1 MRIEYLVRAE
11 AQEGLVMKNLMISM
25 IAIGLVSSVVGCA
38 IDSNEPDQSAASSDV
53 TVGTWNFVRSC
64 TPLAL
69 RTCDNPGACDTG
81 VRLALH
87 SQVFVIGFD
96 SGTKMAHLSQPSGWA
111 RADGVDGEVYL
122 SKLDGP
128 CN

>member
-1 MRIEYLVRAE
+1 
-11 AQEGLVMKNLMISM
+11 MKNLM
-25 IAIGLVSSVVGCA
+25 VSLMVVGLAYSLTGCA
-38 IDSNEPDQSAASSDV
+38 TGSDPATESTASSEVRVDA
-53 TVGTWNFVRSC
+53 WNFVRSC

-69 RTCDNPGACDTG
+69 RSCNDPGSCDTG
-81 VRLALH
+81 VRLAVH

-96 SGTKMAHLSQPSGWA
+96 ATNKMAKLNPPVGYA

-122 SKLDGP
+122 SSVDGP

>member
-1 MRIEYLVRAE
+1 
-11 AQEGLVMKNLMISM
+11 MKSLMVSM
-25 IAIGLVSSVVGCA
+25 MAVGLVSALVGCA
-38 IDSNEPDQSAASSDV
+38 TESGQPAESSSSSEV
-53 TVGTWNFVRSC
+53 TVGVWNFVRSC

-69 RTCDNPGACDTG
+69 RSCNDPGGCDTG
-81 VRLALH
+81 VRLAAH

-96 SGTKMAHLSQPSGWA
+96 ATDKMAKLNPPVGYA

-122 SKLDGP
+122 SRDDGP

>member
-1 MRIEYLVRAE
+1 
-11 AQEGLVMKNLMISM
+11 MKNLKGTAMKNAMFSLM
-25 IAIGLVSSVVGCA
+25 AVGLACSLTGCA
-38 IDSNEPDQSAASSDV
+38 IESDGPAETSSSSEV
-53 TVGTWNFVRSC
+53 SVGVWNFVRSC

-69 RTCDNPGACDTG
+69 RSCNDPGGCDTG

-87 SQVFVIGFD
+87 TRVFVTAFD
-96 SGTKMAHLSQPSGWA
+96 ATDKMAKLNPPVGYA

-122 SKLDGP
+122 SAIDGP

>member
-1 MRIEYLVRAE
+1 MRI
-11 AQEGLVMKNLMISM
+11 LMVSM
-25 IAIGLVSSVVGCA
+25 MAIGLATSFTGCA
-38 IDSNEPDQSAASSDV
+38 TGSDNPAENTASSEV
-53 TVGTWNFVRSC
+53 SVGVWNYVRSC

-69 RTCDNPGACDTG
+69 RTCNNPGSCDTG

-96 SGTKMAHLSQPSGWA
+96 ATNKMAKLNPPVGYA

-122 SKLDGP
+122 SANDGP